1 MSAKNIIGRDLE
13 KSILERAFRSNESEF
28 IAIFGRRRVGKTH
41 LIRKYFGDF
50 ICFEIVG
57 QYDGTLKDQ
66 LNNFANGLSKAI
78 GLGIRMQRPASW
90 NEAFQQLEQ
99 YLESPAIKAK
109 SGKHVVFLD
118 ELPWINTPRSKFL
131 PSLEHFWNSWAVKQ
145 PDLILVVCGSAA
157 SWMIQNIIRAKGGLH
172 NRLSQQIRLLPFTLA
187 ETETFLLHRGV
198 QLTRAQ
204 VVELYMAIGGIPHY
218 LKMVESGLS
227 TAQIIDK
234 ICFSSLGALRDEFLK
249 LYASLFDDSDQHI
262 EIIKLLSKKRRGLT
276 RNEILKQV
284 GVSSGGSLTR
294 RMDELEESGFIMSL
308 VPIGKQTKDVLYRL
322 ADEYSLFYLDWIRPL
337 GRRSPDDGYWM
348 SRQNTSKKKAWAG
361 YSFENL
367 CLKQAKRIKAALG
380 IEQVETIEAPWYY
393 KPIKDSSLP
402 GAQIDLLIDRRDQ
415 TINLCEMK
423 FSESE
428 FTVTKKYAD
437 DLRRKRYVFQNVTGT
452 KKNVFITM
460 VTTFG
465 LATNAYSR
473 ELVANSLTLDDLF

>member
-1 MSAKNIIGRDLE
+1 MSDEDIIGRDLE

-28 IAIFGRRRVGKTH
+28 IAVFGRRRVGKTH
-41 LIRKYFGDF
+41 LIRKYFDNF

-57 QYDGTLKDQ
+57 QYGGTLKDQ
-66 LNNFANGLSKAI
+66 LDNFAYGLSKAT
-78 GLGIRMQRPASW
+78 GLGIRMQRPTSW

-99 YLESPAIKAK
+99 YLESPSVKGR

-118 ELPWINTPRSKFL
+118 ELPWINTPRSNFL

-145 PDLILVVCGSAA
+145 SNLILVVCGSAA

-172 NRLSQQIRLLPFTLA
+172 NRLSHQIRLLPFTLA
-187 ETETFLLHRGV
+187 ETETFLLRRGI
-198 QLTRAQ
+198 QLTRTQ
-204 VVELYMAIGGIPHY
+204 IVELYMAIGGIPHY
-218 LKMVESGLS
+218 LKMVEPGLS

-234 ICFSSLGALRDEFLK
+234 ICFSSTGALRDEFSK
-249 LYASLFDDSDQHI
+249 LYASLFDDSNRHM

-284 GVSSGGSLTR
+284 TASSGGSLTR

-322 ADEYSLFYLDWIRPL
+322 ADEYSLFYLDWIQPL
-337 GRRSPDDGYWM
+337 GRRFPNNGYWL
-348 SRQNTSKKKAWAG
+348 SRQNSPKKRAWAG

-393 KPIKDSSLP
+393 KPKKDSSLP

-428 FTVTKKYAD
+428 FTVTKQYAN
-437 DLRRKRYVFQNVTGT
+437 DLRRKRNVFQKVTGT

-465 LATNAYSR
+465 LVANAHSR
-473 ELVANSLTLDDLF
+473 ELVANSLTLNDLF